1 MRPAYLF
8 AVVTG
13 AVALVVG
20 FTAAATVAHTPTV
33 TAECDGL
40 HVDLQRYDGSHG
52 AINTLEVTVDGKATI
67 THFAT
72 TYTHTFQWST
82 TKPHTWKATVTSI
95 AADGSGTWTGR
106 QESCGTAEET
116 STTTQST
123 SPPPPT
129 APNSTTSTPPS
140 TEVPS
145 ASSAPTAT
153 GQATSTSSAAPADS
167 SSTTS
172 PGPTPPS
179 NAPRTS
185 TTSPKRSASEGL
197 PVTGGPSP
205 HDLLWAI
212 VVVAIGV
219 AFILIGRR
227 PRRRT

>member
-40 HVDLQRYDGSHG
+40 HVELARYDGSHG
-52 AINTLEVTVDGKATI
+52 ATNTLEVVVDGKATI

-82 TKPHTWKATVTSI
+82 TEPHTWKATVTSI
-95 AADGSGTWTGR
+95 AADGSGTWSGTEQPCDTGDS
-106 QESCGTAEET
+106 QAT
-116 STTTQST
+116 STTST

-129 APNSTTSTPPS
+129 APNSTTSMPPS

-145 ASSAPTAT
+145 ESSAPTGT
-153 GQATSTSSAAPADS
+153 GQATSTSSVAPDDS
-167 SSTTS
+167 SPGTS
-172 PGPTPPS
+172 PTPAARSNGPSTP
-179 NAPRTS
+179 TS
-185 TTSPKRSASEGL
+185 SHGLSAATEGL
-197 PVTGGPSP
+197 PATGVDVHDTLWGAGVVLVAGLGLLVVT
-205 HDLLWAI
+205 
-212 VVVAIGV
+212 
-219 AFILIGRR
+219 
-227 PRRRT
+227 RRRRA

>member
-52 AINTLEVTVDGKATI
+52 ATNTLEVTVDGKATI
-67 THFAT
+67 TNFAT

-95 AADGSGTWTGR
+95 AADGSGTWSGTEQPCDTGDS
-106 QESCGTAEET
+106 QDT
-116 STTTQST
+116 STTST

-129 APNSTTSTPPS
+129 APNSTTSMPPS

-145 ASSAPTAT
+145 ASSAPTGT
-153 GQATSTSSAAPADS
+153 GQATSTSSVAPDDS

-172 PGPTPPS
+172 PAPTPPS

-185 TTSPKRSASEGL
+185 KTSPKRSATEL

-219 AFILIGRR
+219 ALILIGRR
-227 PRRRT
+227 SRRRT